1 MTLGRQADEFTR
13 VLNCSHGSQD
23 FPKAKFVFFYRS
35 FPEEKQKIASAF
47 INLTN
52 FKARRCQK
60 VHSSNPERDFV
71 QSFFYVSVIF
81 EAK

>member
-1 MTLGRQADEFTR
+1 MSLRGSLTALMALKIFRRPTL
-13 VLNCSHGSQD
+13 
-23 FPKAKFVFFYRS
+23 FFYRS

-60 VHSSNPERDFV
+60 VHWSNPERDFV